1 MSAALNAS
9 LKQAIIAARGDKA
22 DAARRLVALAKHDP
36 AVLLAL
42 TEPYLQGIAFDAVN
56 KVLARAATKSAAPDT
71 SVAMA
76 QTRAPSAPAHILAQ
90 TVATTPPPTVTAPPK
105 TDPAPVPAPGP
116 APVEVTAAPA
126 PVAPAPKPAPK
137 PAPPRRVLKPGE
149 VPAETIDAIF
159 DQIGKTL
166 PPVKR
171 SVRQPKTPEEAMMQG
186 VGRDPNGPPPPI
198 AGAGH
203 QKAILAMAKSFK
215 KG

>member
-42 TEPYLQGIAFDAVN
+42 TDPYLQGIAFDAVN
-56 KVLARAATKSAAPDT
+56 KVMARAAAKSGVPDPSLT
-71 SVAMA
+71 PA
-76 QTRAPSAPAHILAQ
+76 QTRMPSAPAHILAQ
-90 TVATTPPPTVTAPPK
+90 SVPTTPPPTVKAPPK
-105 TDPAPVPAPGP
+105 PEPETPPVQAV
-116 APVEVTAAPA
+116 AV
-126 PVAPAPKPAPK
+126 VAPPPKPAPK
-137 PAPPRRVLKPGE
+137 PAPPPVRRTLKPGE
-149 VPAETIDAIF
+149 IPPETLDAIF

-186 VGRDPNGPPPPI
+186 VGRDPNGPPPPV
-198 AGAGH
+198 AGANH

-215 KG
+215 KK

>member
-9 LKQAIIAARGDKA
+9 LKQAIVAARGDKA

-36 AVLLAL
+36 EVLLAL
-42 TEPYLQGIAFDAVN
+42 VDPYLQGIAFDAVN
-56 KVLARAATKSAAPDT
+56 KVLARAAVKSGTAAPSAAAP
-71 SVAMA
+71 A
-76 QTRAPSAPAHILAQ
+76 QTRAPAAPAHILAQ
-90 TVATTPPPTVTAPPK
+90 TVETLPPATVAAPPK
-105 TDPAPVPAPGP
+105 ADAQP
-116 APVEVTAAPA
+116 
-126 PVAPAPKPAPK
+126 PAPKPASK
-137 PAPPRRVLKPGE
+137 PAAPRRVLKPGE
-149 VPAETIDAIF
+149 IPPAALDAIF

-186 VGRDPNGPPPPI
+186 IGRDPNGPPPPI

-215 KG
+215 KR

>member
-56 KVLARAATKSAAPDT
+56 KVLARAAAKTPSPSTTAAP
-71 SVAMA
+71 A

-90 TVATTPPPTVTAPPK
+90 TVATTPPPTVKAPPK
-105 TDPAPVPAPGP
+105 PEPEPVPVPTKAAAAPPPAAAPVPKPP
-116 APVEVTAAPA
+116 
-126 PVAPAPKPAPK
+126 PKPQ
-137 PAPPRRVLKPGE
+137 PPRRVLRPGE

-215 KG
+215 KK

>member
-105 TDPAPVPAPGP
+105 AEPVPAP
-116 APVEVTAAPA
+116 APVKGTAAPA

-137 PAPPRRVLKPGE
+137 PVPPRRVLKPGE

-198 AGAGH
+198 AGVGH

>member
-9 LKQAIIAARGDKA
+9 LKQAIIAARGDKS

-42 TEPYLQGIAFDAVN
+42 TEPYLPGIAFDAVN
-56 KVLARAATKSAAPDT
+56 KVLARAASKSAAPDT

-90 TVATTPPPTVTAPPK
+90 TVATTPPPTVTVPPK
-105 TDPAPVPAPGP
+105 AEPEPMPAPVKADPAPAS
-116 APVEVTAAPA
+116 
-126 PVAPAPKPAPK
+126 VAPAPKPAPK

>member
-42 TEPYLQGIAFDAVN
+42 TDPYLPGIAFDAVN
-56 KVLARAATKSAAPDT
+56 KVLARAAAKSGTPDPSLAP
-71 SVAMA
+71 A

-90 TVATTPPPTVTAPPK
+90 SVSTTPPPTVQAPTIKTPPKPEPEAIPARAVAVAAPPPK
-105 TDPAPVPAPGP
+105 
-116 APVEVTAAPA
+116 
-126 PVAPAPKPAPK
+126 PKPAPA
-137 PAPPRRVLKPGE
+137 PARRALKPGE
-149 VPAETIDAIF
+149 IPPETLDAIF
-159 DQIGKTL
+159 NQIGKTL

-171 SVRQPKTPEEAMMQG
+171 AVRQPKTPEEAMMQG
-186 VGRDPNGPPPPI
+186 VGRDPNGPPPPV

-203 QKAILAMAKSFK
+203 QRAILAMAKSFK
-215 KG
+215 KR

>member
-9 LKQAIIAARGDKA
+9 LKQAIIAARGDKS

-42 TEPYLQGIAFDAVN
+42 TEPFLPGIAFDAVN
-56 KVLARAATKSAAPDT
+56 KVLARAAAKSAAPEP
-71 SVAMA
+71 SAVAA
-76 QTRAPSAPAHILAQ
+76 PSRAPSAPAHILAQ
-90 TVATTPPPTVTAPPK
+90 TVETTPPPRVTAPPK
-105 TDPAPVPAPGP
+105 FDAEPALAPTPVK
-116 APVEVTAAPA
+116 AAA
-126 PVAPAPKPAPK
+126 APAPKPTPK

>member
-9 LKQAIIAARGDKA
+9 LKQAIIAARGDKS

-71 SVAMA
+71 SVTMA

-105 TDPAPVPAPGP
+105 AEPEAVPAPVKAVAAP
-116 APVEVTAAPA
+116 APA

-137 PAPPRRVLKPGE
+137 PAPQRRVLKPGE

-159 DQIGKTL
+159 NQIGKTM

-198 AGAGH
+198 AGVGH